1 MKTLKKKKKLILKCL
16 QCGEVFFNEV
26 PDSHKCKQLNSKLTD
41 VLNLGTVEEI
51 ADATITG
58 DCKIIGKI
66 QYYSED

>member
-1 MKTLKKKKKLILKCL
+1 MKTLKKKLILKCL

-26 PDSHKCKQLNSKLTD
+26 PTIPHTCKQLNSKLTD